1 MKKIKKI
8 IFRLYLFPLR
18 KHDKISL
25 KGGDTMNS
33 LEVAKRIEKL
43 LKEKNI
49 SGAELARRVGID
61 RSTINRYF
69 RGTRKIG
76 MDEIPKFAEALGVEP
91 LELLIG
97 DIQNT
102 VSKHQY
108 TYIPT
113 SISAGK
119 PMVAEAVE
127 KYEAKKIELPD
138 SVMGKWAGDKNLFI
152 MRVNGDSMNNIIP
165 HNSLIAVKPLEPRE
179 LKVGDIVVY
188 SDGGDYAVKRF
199 FRDGPR
205 IIFRPD
211 SKDPSFYDYITS
223 IDNNDLIIHGKVVL
237 YIVELD

>member
-1 MKKIKKI
+1 
-8 IFRLYLFPLR
+8 
-18 KHDKISL
+18 
-25 KGGDTMNS
+25 MNS

-43 LKEKNI
+43 LREKDI

-76 MDEIPKFAEALGVEP
+76 MDEIPKFAEALGVDP
-91 LELLIG
+91 LELLVG
-97 DIQNT
+97 DIP
-102 VSKHQY
+102 SSEFKRKY
-108 TYIPT
+108 TYIPA

-119 PMVAEAVE
+119 PLIAEAVE

-138 SVMGKWAGDKNLFI
+138 SVMGKWAGDKNIFI
-152 MRVNGDSMNNIIP
+152 MRVNGDSMNNVIP
-165 HNSLIAVKPLEPRE
+165 HGSLIAVKPIEPSE

-188 SDGGDYAVKRF
+188 SDGGDYAIKRF
-199 FRDGPR
+199 LRDGPR

-211 SKDPSFYDYITS
+211 SKDESFYDYVTS
-223 IDNNDLIIHGKVVL
+223 IDNDDLIIHGKVVL

>member
-1 MKKIKKI
+1 
-8 IFRLYLFPLR
+8 
-18 KHDKISL
+18 
-25 KGGDTMNS
+25 MNS

-43 LKEKNI
+43 LREKDI

-76 MDEIPKFAEALGVEP
+76 MDEIPKFAEALGVDP
-91 LELLIG
+91 LELLVG
-97 DIQNT
+97 DIP
-102 VSKHQY
+102 SSEFKRKY

-119 PMVAEAVE
+119 PLIAEAVE

-138 SVMGKWAGDKNLFI
+138 SVMGKWAGDKNIFI
-152 MRVNGDSMNNIIP
+152 MRVNGDSMNNVIP
-165 HNSLIAVKPLEPRE
+165 HGSLIAVKPIEPSE

-188 SDGGDYAVKRF
+188 SDGGDYAIKRF
-199 FRDGPR
+199 LRDGPR

-211 SKDPSFYDYITS
+211 SKDESFYDYVTS
-223 IDNNDLIIHGKVVL
+223 IDNDDLIIHGKVVL